1 MSPKEAHSLILAGK
15 AILVDVRE
23 EDELQETGIAEGAQ
37 WMPLS
42 HMCDDTP
49 EWQAFKAALPRDKQI
64 FLYCK
69 AGSRSGR
76 MAEFLACEG
85 INAVN
90 IGGFAAWK
98 SAGLPVKAYK

>member
-1 MSPKEAHSLILAGK
+1 MSPNEAHSLIQAGK
-15 AILVDVRE
+15 ALLVDVRE
-23 EDELQETGIAEGAQ
+23 EDELRETGIAEGAQ

-42 HMCDDTP
+42 AMCDDTP

-69 AGSRSGR
+69 SGGRSGR

-85 INAVN
+85 IKAENL
-90 IGGFAAWK
+90 GGFLAWK
-98 SAGLPVKAYK
+98 NAGLPVKVYK